1 MQPRRPL
8 QESPVRPKM
17 IDVGSN
23 ILAGDEQSSERA
35 DQCST
40 KEPTGAIPLATEM
53 QDKGWRPFW

>member
-1 MQPRRPL
+1 
-8 QESPVRPKM
+8 M